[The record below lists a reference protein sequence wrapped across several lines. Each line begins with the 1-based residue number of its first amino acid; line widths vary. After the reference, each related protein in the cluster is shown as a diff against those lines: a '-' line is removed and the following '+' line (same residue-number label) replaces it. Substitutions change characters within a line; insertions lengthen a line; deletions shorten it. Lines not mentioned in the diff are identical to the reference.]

1 MAQVS
6 CINCG
11 KPYPAISVPFRCPD
25 CGGLFDWSDFPA
37 FEKAKI
43 DTKTGGLW
51 RYQPLFG
58 LADDMS
64 QVTLGEGNTPLI
76 RDIYQGHNIAYKL
89 ESLNP
94 TGSYKDRGSAVLISF
109 LAGRGVLSAV
119 EDSSGNAGAS
129 FAAYASR
136 AGIKARIFLP
146 GYASGP
152 KRRQIE
158 AYGAEIV
165 IINGP
170 RSAAAEAVRREADQG
185 AVYASH
191 AFLPFGMPGI
201 ATIAYEIV
209 DQLGAIPGTVISPV
223 GHGSLLLGIMRG
235 FTALKQAGMI
245 QDTPYYIGVQAGACA
260 PVWAEF
266 SGHMSEVSEGDTVA
280 EGVRVR
286 YPLRDKAILASFDMH
301 RDSIVAIEE
310 ERIIPCRN
318 QLAVRGVYVEPTS
331 ALVWAALEDC
341 VGKVPDPIMLILS
354 GTGLKYNL

>member
-11 KPYPAISVPFRCPD
+11 KPYPAFSVPFRCPD
-25 CGGLFDWSDFPA
+25 CGGLFDWSEFPT
-37 FEKAKI
+37 FVK
-43 DTKTGGLW
+43 TKVDPTIRGIR
-51 RYQPLFG
+51 RYQPMLG
-58 LADDMS
+58 LADNMS
-64 QVTLGEGNTPLI
+64 LVTLGEGNTPLI
-76 RDIYQGHNIAYKL
+76 SDSYQGHKIALKL

-109 LAGRGVLSAV
+109 LVGRGVLSAV

-165 IINGP
+165 TINGP
-170 RSAAAEAVRREADQG
+170 RSAAAEAVRREAEQG

-209 DQLGAIPGTVISPV
+209 DQLGSVPGTVIAPV

-235 FTALKQAGMI
+235 FTALKQAELI
-245 QDTPYYIGVQAGACA
+245 QDTPYYIGVQASACA

-266 SGHMSEVSEGDTVA
+266 SGQTGEVNEGDTLA

-286 YPLRDKAILASFDMH
+286 YPLRGKAILSSFDKY
-301 RDSIVAIEE
+301 RDNILAIEE
-310 ERIIPCRN
+310 KRIIVCRN
-318 QLAVRGVYVEPTS
+318 QLALRGIYVEPTS
-331 ALVWAALEDC
+331 ALVWAALEESA
-341 VGKVPDPIMLILS
+341 GKVPDPIVLICS
-354 GTGLKYNL
+354 GSGLKYNQ